1 MTYDKKQVADRLCY
15 WREFM
20 QSFHLPTWEELP
32 DLELYMDQVVSLV
45 IRYVNLQPH
54 SALKDSILTAS
65 AVNNYVRLK
74 LIPPPVKKR
83 YSRIHLAYLIVICCL
98 KGSMSLSS
106 IQQMFPMNLSEE
118 EVQQIYTN
126 FVHRYRTAYLR
137 CVEQLEQL
145 SEPVLD
151 PGNQETSQ
159 VESLVL
165 TTAVAAI
172 EVPWEAR
179 RWQQA
184 PACGKTPVPVA
195 VFRGAIR
202 TEFSYCQS

>member
-1 MTYDKKQVADRLCY
+1 MSKKSGMLLEILLHFPCILIQDG
-15 WREFM
+15 
-20 QSFHLPTWEELP
+20 LPISIEPHPAVLLP
-32 DLELYMDQVVSLV
+32 VTCRPDQICTLSL
-45 IRYVNLQPH
+45 
-54 SALKDSILTAS
+54 
-65 AVNNYVRLK
+65 
-74 LIPPPVKKR
+74 
-83 YSRIHLAYLIVICCL
+83 IHI
-98 KGSMSLSS
+98 LSS

-165 TTAVAAI
+165 TTAVAATLYKLVTDKLLALQLPQ
-172 EVPWEAR
+172 EE
-179 RWQQA
+179 
-184 PACGKTPVPVA
+184 PAH
-195 VFRGAIR
+195 
-202 TEFSYCQS
+202 